1 MNEGQ
6 YNDINNGQ
14 HLSDEELKAYI
25 NHQLSA
31 EQQHALEM
39 EMDADP
45 FAADAAEGLTGLDSK
60 VINAHVSDLQFSL
73 RKQIQK
79 KKKKKRIQFNQSTV
93 IITFVIVML
102 LAVLAYF
109 VILQLGRG

>member
-6 YNDINNGQ
+6 HNDMNNNQ

-45 FAADAAEGLTGLDSK
+45 FAADAAEGLTGIDQQ
-60 VINAHVSDLQFSL
+60 VINTHVADLQFSL

-79 KKKKKRIQFNQSTV
+79 KKKKKRIRFDQSTV
-93 IITFVIVML
+93 IITFIIVML

-109 VILQLGRG
+109 LILQLGRG